1 MADPEQRLVS
11 SSIDAVV
18 SGIDAVVMCAPF
30 FFLGVHVLT
39 ERLISELGHAIPS
52 LVSAVRSSHRLSQP
66 TKIHF

>member
-11 SSIDAVV
+11 SSIDAVM

-30 FFLGVHVLT
+30 FFLGGHVLT
-39 ERLISELGHAIPS
+39 EKLILELGRVIPS

-66 TKIHF
+66 IKIHF